1 MSAVRPIWLAMCA
14 LALSVAPL
22 FGQGLPG
29 PSNQPPPA
37 PSGPSGPAR
46 VTTDTPEY
54 CATLAH
60 RVDHA
65 RQIQTGIQTGPSP
78 HAAANGD
85 DVATLAGEGRRM
97 CEHGLV
103 VGGIARLRRAWM
115 LLHPGD

>member
-1 MSAVRPIWLAMCA
+1 MTAVRPIWLAMCV

-29 PSNQPPPA
+29 SSNPA
-37 PSGPSGPAR
+37 PSAQMAPSGPAR

-65 RQIQTGIQTGPSP
+65 RQVQGELAPP
-78 HAAANGD
+78 APAHGD
-85 DVATLAGEGRRM
+85 EVAMLAGEGRRM
-97 CEHGLV
+97 CEQGLV

-115 LLHPGD
+115 LLHPGN